1 MNAPI
6 VLEHA
11 QSAPRLIV
19 RPAAGCAAMSWVA
32 LGVRLPCAAACA
44 ARIPRVRAH
53 GIDLLGCVHAQ
64 TSVQRRTTTLM
75 AMGRI
80 LTGQVAI
87 VTGASSGIG
96 AATAVAMARAGVDV
110 LLAAR
115 REDRLAAVAR
125 AVESVGRRACVVA
138 VDVAQ
143 SGSERLLLDAAERH
157 FGRFDIVFANA
168 GYGLDRDVHLTQEE
182 DLRALFEVN
191 FFASVALLRESARRL
206 RAAGRGGHLLMCSSC
221 LSKFSLPGHGAYAAS
236 KAAQE
241 SICRAMRFELLPHG
255 IEVASVHPITT
266 TTEFFAESAARSGLR
281 GGTVPEHAPRW
292 AVQPP
297 ERVADAIVD
306 CLRNPRSEVWTSEI
320 VRLSAALF
328 NACPWIFDLVLRREA
343 RRRARQLARE
353 AADAAGA
360 PRH

>member
-1 MNAPI
+1 
-6 VLEHA
+6 
-11 QSAPRLIV
+11 
-19 RPAAGCAAMSWVA
+19 
-32 LGVRLPCAAACA
+32 
-44 ARIPRVRAH
+44 
-53 GIDLLGCVHAQ
+53 
-64 TSVQRRTTTLM
+64 
-75 AMGRI
+75 MGRI

-96 AATAVAMARAGVDV
+96 AATAIAMARAGMDV

-115 REDRLAAVAR
+115 RADRLEAVALE
-125 AVESVGRRACVVA
+125 VKSLGRRAIVVA
-138 VDVAQ
+138 VDVTQ
-143 SGSERLLLDAAERH
+143 PGSECMLLDAAERQL
-157 FGRFDIVFANA
+157 GRWDVVFANA
-168 GYGLDRDVHLTQEE
+168 GYGLERDVHLTPEKE
-182 DLRALFEVN
+182 IRALFEVN

-206 RAAGRGGHLLMCSSC
+206 RGAGRGGHLLMCSSC

-281 GGTVPEHAPRW
+281 GGAVPEHAPRW

-306 CLRNPRSEVWTSEI
+306 CLRQPRSEVWTSEI

-343 RRRARQLARE
+343 KRRARQLARE
-353 AADAAGA
+353 SADAA
-360 PRH
+360 PPSQH

>member
-1 MNAPI
+1 
-6 VLEHA
+6 
-11 QSAPRLIV
+11 
-19 RPAAGCAAMSWVA
+19 
-32 LGVRLPCAAACA
+32 
-44 ARIPRVRAH
+44 
-53 GIDLLGCVHAQ
+53 
-64 TSVQRRTTTLM
+64 
-75 AMGRI
+75 MGRI

-96 AATAVAMARAGVDV
+96 AATAIAMARAGMDV

-115 REDRLAAVAR
+115 RADRLEAVALE
-125 AVESVGRRACVVA
+125 VKSLGRRACVVA
-138 VDVAQ
+138 VDVTQ
-143 SGSERLLLDAAERH
+143 PGSECMLLDAAERQL
-157 FGRFDIVFANA
+157 GRWDVVFANA
-168 GYGLDRDVHLTQEE
+168 GYGLERDVHLTPEKE
-182 DLRALFEVN
+182 IRALFEVN

-206 RAAGRGGHLLMCSSC
+206 RGAGRGGHLLMCSSC

-281 GGTVPEHAPRW
+281 GGAVPEHAPRW

-306 CLRNPRSEVWTSEI
+306 CLRQPRSEVWTSEI

-343 RRRARQLARE
+343 KRRARQLARE
-353 AADAAGA
+353 SADAA
-360 PRH
+360 PPSQH